1 MGDVCGGLVPGM
13 GQVMTSHAHQPS
25 SDEAD
30 RDKETSPAGVARD
43 LDELADE
50 LGAST
55 GPSVRPTS
63 DPDSPGATIDDP
75 NPAEPN
81 EPG

>member
-1 MGDVCGGLVPGM
+1 
-13 GQVMTSHAHQPS
+13 MTSQPNQPS

-30 RDKETSPAGVARD
+30 PESETTPAGVTRD
-43 LDELADE
+43 LEEKADE

-55 GPSVRPTS
+55 GPFNRSG
-63 DPDSPGATIDDP
+63 DPDSPGATIDSP
-75 NPAEPN
+75 EPAEPN